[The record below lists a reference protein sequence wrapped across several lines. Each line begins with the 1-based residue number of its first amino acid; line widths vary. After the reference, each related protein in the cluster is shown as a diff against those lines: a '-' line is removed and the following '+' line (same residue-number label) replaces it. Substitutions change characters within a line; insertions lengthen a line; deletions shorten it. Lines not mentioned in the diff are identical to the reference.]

1 MYLAETG
8 NAFEKFE
15 MHEVEKYSEERI
27 GFLEKVLKEIGI
39 ERLKKESYAELENE
53 IKQILGKY
61 YNVDFDK
68 LKPSIARIRIDN
80 AIKQAVDYAEN
91 GNSKTESDVEATKKK
106 IDDRID
112 QKKFEE
118 WLRNLFN
125 GVVEKKAIPTSYGYQ

>member
-1 MYLAETG
+1 M
-8 NAFEKFE
+8 KD
-15 MHEVEKYSEERI
+15 I
-27 GFLEKVLKEIGI
+27 LK
-39 ERLKKESYAELENE
+39 LENE
-53 IKQILGKY
+53 IKQILGKH

-125 GVVEKKAIPTSYGYQ
+125 GVVEKKGIRNETDLFTPIGNRRKWESLYDEITLDNVVKAMTSGIVLDNLLTSVF